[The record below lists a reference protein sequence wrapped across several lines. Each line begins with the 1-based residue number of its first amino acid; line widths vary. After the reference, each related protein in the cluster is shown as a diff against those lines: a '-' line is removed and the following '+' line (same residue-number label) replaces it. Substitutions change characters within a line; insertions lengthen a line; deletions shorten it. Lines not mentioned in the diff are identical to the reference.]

1 MSEAPRGDG
10 VAHENRDGDDV
21 PERRAASAAR
31 EDDTVPVAPASAS
44 ENPDALDERDELSG
58 QRMVNIE
65 PGSGEGD
72 DELALRRLFQDAVG
86 GLEPSHGSLE
96 HLRRAVPARRARKRQ
111 AIVGAAAAAVL
122 IGTAVPAFVH
132 VASSGGL
139 SAANPV
145 NAGHGEQSQ
154 GGTGTETGVEGGQSS
169 KAPAAGVSP
178 SPDGTDGAS
187 GKPQRPGD
195 GSSGD
200 GSHQTAGADPG
211 SAPRCTA
218 DQLGV
223 AGGGAGGADAEGKVY
238 GTFRIANVSGRTCV
252 VDGAGLVGFEARGAA
267 DPGRIT
273 VLRHT
278 SGDGSGLPDPSQE
291 SSAIALKPSGSYEV
305 KFVWVPSDSC
315 PTTGGTPTPTPTTPT
330 EPPATPDPTPTPT
343 QPRPTDD
350 PTSGAGGT
358 DTGGSGTGTEAGTD
372 TGMAPQLLGEDGAP
386 ADGSIVV
393 THTAEPGGPTA
404 SAVIPNA
411 CAGTLYRTGALP
423 SS

>member
-10 VAHENRDGDDV
+10 VAHENRDGDDATQ
-21 PERRAASAAR
+21 RHAAGTAR
-31 EDDTVPVAPASAS
+31 EDDTASAAPASAS

-65 PGSGEGD
+65 PGPGEGD
-72 DELALRRLFQDAVG
+72 DELALRRLFQGAVG
-86 GLEPSHGSLE
+86 GLEPSLGSLE

-111 AIVGAAAAAVL
+111 ALVGAAAAAVL

-145 NAGHGEQSQ
+145 NAGHGEQAQ

-169 KAPAAGVSP
+169 KAPASSVSP
-178 SPDGTDGAS
+178 SPEGTDGAS
-187 GKPQRPGD
+187 GKPQHPGA
-195 GSSGD
+195 GASGD
-200 GSHQTAGADPG
+200 GSHQTLGVDPG

-223 AGGGAGGADAEGKVY
+223 AGEGTYGVDAVGKVY
-238 GTFRIANVSGRTCV
+238 GTFRIANVSDRNCL
-252 VDGAGLVGFEARGAA
+252 VDGAGTVGFEVRGAA
-267 DPGRIT
+267 DPGRIS
-273 VLRHT
+273 VVRHT
-278 SGDGSGLPDPSQE
+278 SGDAAGDLPDPSQE
-291 SSAIALKPSGSYEV
+291 SLALVLKPSGSYEV
-305 KFVWVPSDSC
+305 KFAWVPSDTC
-315 PTTGGTPTPTPTTPT
+315 PTTGTTPTPTPTTPT

-358 DTGGSGTGTEAGTD
+358 ETGGAGTEAGMGSD
-372 TGMAPQLLGEDGAP
+372 VAPQLLGEDGAP
-386 ADGSIVV
+386 ADGSVVV

-411 CAGTLYRTGALP
+411 CAGTLYRTGVLAG
-423 SS
+423 S